1 MDLLACPVILPL
13 PRIAS
18 LLFAIWEMCI
28 FPLKTKLDTTSFG
41 ETLPAPSGR
50 ISQLLCSHIALPFGL
65 TFVTARMCFFFNI
78 YYALGTYHIV
88 STCLL
93 VYLA

>member
-1 MDLLACPVILPL
+1 MILPL

-50 ISQLLCSHIALPFGL
+50 ISQLLCSHVALRSYFCYSKNVFL
-65 TFVTARMCFFFNI
+65 FQL

-93 VYLA
+93 VYLT